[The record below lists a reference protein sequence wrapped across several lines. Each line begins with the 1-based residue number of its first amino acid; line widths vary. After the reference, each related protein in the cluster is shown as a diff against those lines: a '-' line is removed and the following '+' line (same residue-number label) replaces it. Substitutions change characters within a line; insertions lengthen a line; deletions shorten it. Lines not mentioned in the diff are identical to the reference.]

1 MSLQTQT
8 VPSKS
13 SKDIFAVQ
21 PEKPAVLWEGP
32 HRPHSLQAVCRKLQE
47 GAGTRPIILQREIEQ
62 Q

>member
-47 GAGTRPIILQREIEQ
+47 GAETRPVTPHKERELQ
-62 Q
+62 